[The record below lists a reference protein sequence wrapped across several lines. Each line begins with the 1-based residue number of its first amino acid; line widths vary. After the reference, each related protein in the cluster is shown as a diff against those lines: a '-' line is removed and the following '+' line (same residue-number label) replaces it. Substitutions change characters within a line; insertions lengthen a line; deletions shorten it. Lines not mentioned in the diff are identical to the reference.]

1 MSPVEPRPSHRVDQ
15 APPTPIRVVLAIGHA
30 ITREGIRHLLDLE
43 SDVRVVGDAANA
55 RDAFRLAE
63 DLKPDLIILE
73 GDLLSGGANML
84 RTARAQLGASN
95 ILLLNVDTPDRAL
108 LTSGIVG
115 ALPRSASAADLLG
128 AIRAANDSC
137 GDGARTA
144 TVFQEAPTAR
154 EIQVLRLVEEGL
166 KNKAIAQRLSTS
178 ERTVQFHLTNIF
190 AKLSARSRTEAVH
203 LARQQGW
210 LN

>member
-1 MSPVEPRPSHRVDQ
+1 VDQ

-30 ITREGIRHLLDLE
+30 ITRDGIRHLLELE
-43 SDVRVVGDAANA
+43 SDLRVIGDAANA
-55 RDAFRLAE
+55 REAFRLAE
-63 DLKPDLIILE
+63 DLKPDLVILD

-84 RTARAQLGASN
+84 RSARAQLGASN
-95 ILLLNVDTPDRAL
+95 ILLLNVDNPDRGL

-115 ALPRSASAADLLG
+115 ALPRSASSADLLV
-128 AIRAANDSC
+128 AIRAGNDAS
-137 GDGARTA
+137 GDGARMA

-210 LN
+210 LD

>member
-1 MSPVEPRPSHRVDQ
+1 VDQ

-55 RDAFRLAE
+55 REAFRLAE
-63 DLKPDLIILE
+63 DLKPDLIILD